1 MTKNTKKKLA
11 LSLCCLPLFLFF
23 ASAIPALAASPW
35 AEGINLAR
43 DNSGLPET
51 RLDDVIFTVLR
62 WLLSIFTFLAV
73 IAFVVAGIMFLT
85 SGGNSSQTEAA
96 KNYVKYAIIG
106 VAVGLSGYVI
116 LNFIDY
122 TLLGWVQG

>member
-1 MTKNTKKKLA
+1 MTKNTKKYLA
-11 LSLCCLPLFLFF
+11 LSLYCLPLFLFLIGT
-23 ASAIPALAASPW
+23 IPAFAASPW
-35 AEGINLAR
+35 ESGLNLAR

-62 WLLSIFTFLAV
+62 WMLSIFTFLAV
-73 IAFVVAGIMFLT
+73 IAFVIAGMMFLT
-85 SGGNSSQTEAA
+85 SGGNSSQTETA

-106 VAVGLSGYVI
+106 IIVGLSGYII

-122 TLLGWVQG
+122 TLLGWVQD